1 MPFLKTLVGQAVR
14 RVAQDPRVREKAK
27 DIIEKEIKPRAK
39 NAWEHAQPEIEAA
52 WEKAKPEV
60 QAAKKRAAKGAANLA
75 KRVKQEIKESRAA
88 PKGDSEA

>member
-1 MPFLKTLVGQAVR
+1 MPFLKSLVGQAVR

-39 NAWEHAQPEIEAA
+39 HAWEQAQPEIEAA

-60 QAAKKRAAKGAANLA
+60 QAAKKRAAKGAADLA
-75 KRVKQEIKESRAA
+75 NRVKREIKESRAGS
-88 PKGDSEA
+88 KGDSQA

>member
-1 MPFLKTLVGQAVR
+1 MPFLKSLVGQAVR

-39 NAWEHAQPEIEAA
+39 QAWDHAQPEIEAA

-60 QAAKKRAAKGAANLA
+60 QAAKKRAAKGAADLA
-75 KRVKQEIKESRAA
+75 NRVKREIKESRASS
-88 PKGDSEA
+88 KGDSEA